1 MRDTFDRLGI
11 IPFLVAGAGLLLL
24 GLLATDHIVNNFW
37 PFDVTR
43 LDLVRATALDQVDAT
58 SIMDAANGQ
67 ILMAFLASV
76 AVATTGL
83 VMPFVYYT
91 NIRFREGVE
100 SPAFLIVV
108 RQAMWVGLWLAFCL
122 WLQMNRSLG
131 IAVAGLVAA
140 VLLTFEVLLQVRDR
154 ASSIQ

>member
-11 IPFLVAGAGLLLL
+11 LPFLVVGTGLLIL
-24 GLLATDHIVNNFW
+24 GVLATDHIVNNFW

-43 LDLVRATALDQVDAT
+43 LDLVRATALDEADAT
-58 SIMDAANGQ
+58 SIMNAANDQ

-83 VMPFVYYT
+83 VMPLVYYA
-91 NIRFREGVE
+91 NVRFREGIQ

-140 VLLTFEVLLQVRDR
+140 VLGTFEVLLQVRDR